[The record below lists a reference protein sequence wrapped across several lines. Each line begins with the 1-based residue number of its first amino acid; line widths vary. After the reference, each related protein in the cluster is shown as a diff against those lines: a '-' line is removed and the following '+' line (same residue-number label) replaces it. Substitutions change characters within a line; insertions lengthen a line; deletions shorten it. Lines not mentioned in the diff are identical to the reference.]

1 METSYILIGLLALII
16 FYVIA
21 TYNKLVGMRVHM
33 NEAWS
38 DISVQ
43 LKRRYNLVP
52 NLVETVKGYAS
63 HESKTLENVI
73 AARGA
78 AVSATGSPAE
88 QSGAENIFAGA
99 LRQLLAVSEA
109 YPELLAN
116 EGFLKLQ
123 GELQELEDIIQ
134 KARRFYN
141 GNVRIMNVA
150 VQTFPSNII
159 AGLFSFEKGEFFEL
173 DEAKADEIKEA
184 PKVSF

>member
-1 METSYILIGLLALII
+1 MEILYGLLGLVVLLTL
-16 FYVIA
+16 YVIA
-21 TYNKLVGMRVHM
+21 TYNKLVGLRVRM

-52 NLVETVKGYAS
+52 NLVETVKGYAG
-63 HESKTLENVI
+63 HESKTLEAVI

-78 AVSATGSPAE
+78 AVSSTGSPAE
-88 QSGAENIFAGA
+88 QAGAENIFAGA

-109 YPELLAN
+109 YPELKAN

-123 GELQELEDIIQ
+123 RELGDLEDVIQ

-141 GNVRIMNVA
+141 GNVRMMNVA
-150 VQTFPSNII
+150 VQEFPSNIV
-159 AGLFSFEKGEFFEL
+159 ADMFNFEKGEFFEL
-173 DEAKADEIKEA
+173 DEANAEEVKQA